1 MDQEVVDSPLNPGFQ
16 SGSIEYKIVA
26 SLERVSEAFKA
37 LLWQEAKEEA
47 LSPIQ
52 IQILIFLRFHSSEK
66 CKVSYLAQEF
76 NLTKA
81 TISDAVKV
89 LEQKGLIGKLT
100 EPADTRSYTIHLTE
114 TGRNVAQK
122 TAVFANVLSAPLQEL
137 SLGQKE
143 ILYTSLLELIYK
155 LNQSGIISIQRMCF
169 NCRFYGIDQNGEPHF
184 CNLLRM
190 PLRPYELRVNCPEH
204 RPAER

>member
-16 SGSIEYKIVA
+16 SGSLEYKIVA

-37 LLWQEAKEEA
+37 LLWQEAKEVT

-52 IQILIFLRFHSSEK
+52 IQILIFLRFHSAEK

-89 LEQKGLIGKLT
+89 LEQKGLIGKQT
-100 EPADTRSYTIHLTE
+100 EPSDTRSYTIFLTE
-114 TGRNVAQK
+114 AGRAVAQK
-122 TAVFANVLSAPLQEL
+122 TALFANHLSEPLQEL
-137 SLGQKE
+137 SLEQKE
-143 ILYTSLLELIYK
+143 VLYTSLLELIYK
-155 LNQSGIISIQRMCF
+155 LNQNGIISIQRMCF
-169 NCRFYGIDQNGEPHF
+169 NCHFYGKNQHGSAHF

-190 PLRPYELRVNCPEH
+190 PLKAHELRVNCPEH
-204 RPAER
+204 NAVVW